1 MPDSDSSP
9 PPAVPVGHP
18 FRRKGRGTDGLFK
31 GFFGANAGLTI
42 VILVLIIAFLFREG
56 AGFFPDYRK
65 ELQVYREAG
74 LEYVDIARKDLTAH
88 EQMASLLNR
97 AYYAQVNSACR
108 KEMLRSQEATA
119 IVNYIGEA
127 VTPARDALLRINAP
141 ADGEA
146 APEGEGAEAKA
157 PAKAAPPPELL
168 AKLSAKYQSQLQDA
182 LAGKSGEGMPKTP
195 HLTPAEVN
203 QLLDQLKN
211 RDPLSKDDPQFST
224 DLQAALAAKQAE
236 AAAPYADFR
245 ESINAFQD
253 SSSAMDGLVSEISD
267 TVKAT
272 RDAANLNEI
281 ETEKRDTLLAAAAKA
296 KDPAART
303 QLEGEAAAAVTTP
316 TVDFKTSME
325 PVLAR
330 MPEFKEANAAMSK
343 GLEDLLQKL
352 PRQLSDDK
360 AAHYISAFRKAA
372 PELAKET
379 ADTVP
384 KLQAWNGD
392 EKVGMGSTIWG
403 FVTGR
408 DWITGGGWQDFYGIV
423 PLFAG
428 SLMISVIALALAI
441 PLGVG
446 AAIYTNQLA
455 GPRQQRF
462 VKPTI
467 EFLQAIP
474 SVVLGFVGIAV
485 LGTWLQ
491 ETSMHDSLSWIPGF
505 PIQQRLN
512 MFTAGCLLGLMA
524 IPTIFTLSEDA
535 INNVPSA
542 FSEASDAL
550 GASKLQTIFR
560 VTVPAAISGI
570 LAAVLLGLGRVI
582 GETMVVLLVAGNRI
596 QVPDF
601 TEGLGTFF
609 QPAHTLTGIIAQ
621 ELGEVPFGSVHYRA
635 LFVVG
640 ILLFLIVLLINW
652 SAQRLLK
659 RFRIGHH

>member
-1 MPDSDSSP
+1 MSEPKPSP
-9 PPAVPVGHP
+9 VPAGHP
-18 FRRKGRGTDGLFK
+18 FRFKGRSTEGLIK
-31 GFFGANAGLTI
+31 AFFGGNAALTI
-42 VILVLIIAFLFREG
+42 IILILIIVFLLREG
-56 AGFFPDYRK
+56 IGFFPKYRQ
-65 ELQVYREAG
+65 ELQVYRHSG
-74 LEYVDIARKDLTAH
+74 LEFVDIARKDLTAQ
-88 EQMASLLNR
+88 EQMVSLLNR
-97 AYYAQVNSACR
+97 AYYAQVNAACR

-119 IVNYIGEA
+119 VVNYIGES

-141 ADGEA
+141 ADSEP
-146 APEGEGAEAKA
+146 APEGEGAAEKA
-157 PAKAAPPPELL
+157 PAKPAPPPELL

-182 LAGKSGEGMPKTP
+182 LAGKAGEGLPKTP
-195 HLTPAEVN
+195 HLTSAEVAG
-203 QLLDQLKN
+203 LLEQLKN

-224 DLQAALAAKQAE
+224 DLQAAVAAKQAE
-236 AAAPYADFR
+236 ASGPYAAFR

-272 RDAANLNEI
+272 RDAATLNEI

-303 QLEGEAAAAVTTP
+303 QLESEAAAAVTTP
-316 TVDFKTSME
+316 PVDFKTSLQ

-330 MPEFKEANAAMSK
+330 MPEFKEANAAMSN
-343 GLEDLLQKL
+343 GLNEVLQKL
-352 PRQLSDDK
+352 PQLSDDK
-360 AAHYISAFRKAA
+360 AARYISTFRKAA
-372 PELAKET
+372 PELANET
-379 ADTVP
+379 ADTMP

-408 DWITGGGWQDFYGIV
+408 DWITGGGWQDFYGIM
-423 PLFAG
+423 PLFTG
-428 SLMISVIALALAI
+428 SLMISLIALALAI

-455 GPRQQRF
+455 GPRQQKF

-596 QVPDF
+596 QIPDF

-640 ILLFLIVLLINW
+640 ILLFLIVLAINW

-659 RFRIGHH
+659 RFRISQH

>member
-1 MPDSDSSP
+1 MSESKPNQV
-9 PPAVPVGHP
+9 PAGHP
-18 FRRKGRGTDGLFK
+18 FRFKGRSTEGLIK
-31 GFFGANAGLTI
+31 AFFGGNAALTI
-42 VILVLIIAFLFREG
+42 IILILIIVFLLREG
-56 AGFFPDYRK
+56 VGFFPKYRQ
-65 ELQVYREAG
+65 ELQVYRHSG
-74 LEYVDIARKDLTAH
+74 LEFVDIARKDLTAQ
-88 EQMASLLNR
+88 EQMVSLLNR

-108 KEMLRSQEATA
+108 KEMLRSQEAAA
-119 IVNYIGEA
+119 IANYIGEA
-127 VTPARDALLRINAP
+127 VTPARDALLRITAP

-146 APEGEGAEAKA
+146 APEGEGGEGKA
-157 PAKAAPPPELL
+157 PAKATPPPELL
-168 AKLSAKYQSQLQDA
+168 AKLTAKYQSQLQDA
-182 LAGKSGEGMPKTP
+182 LAGKAGEGMPKTP
-195 HLTPAEVN
+195 HLSSTEIS
-203 QLLDQLKN
+203 QLLEQLKS
-211 RDPLSKDDPQFST
+211 RDPLSKDDPQFVV
-224 DLQAALAAKQAE
+224 DLQAVLAAKQAE
-236 AAAPYADFR
+236 SATPYAEFR
-245 ESINAFQD
+245 ENINAFQD
-253 SSSAMDGLVSEISD
+253 SSAAMDTLVSELSD

-272 RDAANLNEI
+272 RDAAVLNEI
-281 ETEKRDTLLAAAAKA
+281 ETEKRDTLIAAAARTKDAAAKA
-296 KDPAART
+296 
-303 QLEGEAAAAVTTP
+303 QLESEAAAAVTTP
-316 TVDFKTSME
+316 PVDFKSSLE

-330 MPEFKEANAAMSK
+330 MPEFKEANAAMIN
-343 GLEDLLQKL
+343 GLNEVLQKL
-352 PRQLSDDK
+352 PQQLSDDK
-360 AAHYISAFRKAA
+360 AAHYISTFRKAA

-379 ADTVP
+379 ADTIP
-384 KLQAWNGD
+384 KLQAWNGE

-423 PLFAG
+423 PLFVG
-428 SLMISVIALALAI
+428 SLMISMIALALAI

-596 QVPDF
+596 QIPDF
-601 TEGLGTFF
+601 TEGLGSFF

>member
-1 MPDSDSSP
+1 MSEPKPSP
-9 PPAVPVGHP
+9 VPAGHP
-18 FRRKGRGTDGLFK
+18 FRFKGRSTEGLIK
-31 GFFGANAGLTI
+31 AFFGGNAALTI
-42 VILVLIIAFLFREG
+42 IILILIIVFLLREG
-56 AGFFPDYRK
+56 IGFFPKYRQ
-65 ELQVYREAG
+65 ELQVYRHSG
-74 LEYVDIARKDLTAH
+74 LEFVDIARKDLTAQ
-88 EQMASLLNR
+88 EQMVSLLNR
-97 AYYAQVNSACR
+97 AYYAQINAACR

-119 IVNYIGEA
+119 ISNYVGEA
-127 VTPARDALLRINAP
+127 ITPARDALLRINAP
-141 ADGEA
+141 ADTEP
-146 APEGEGAEAKA
+146 APEGEGTGEKA
-157 PAKAAPPPELL
+157 PAKPAPPAELL

-182 LAGKSGEGMPKTP
+182 LAGKAGEGLPKTP
-195 HLTPAEVN
+195 HLTSAEVAGLLE
-203 QLLDQLKN
+203 QLRN
-211 RDPLSKDDPQFST
+211 RDPLSKDDPQFVA
-224 DLQAALAAKQAE
+224 DLQAAVASKQAE
-236 AAAPYADFR
+236 AAGPYVAFR

-253 SSSAMDGLVSEISD
+253 SSSAMDGLVSEISE

-272 RDAANLNEI
+272 REAATLNEI

-296 KDPAART
+296 KDPAARA
-303 QLEGEAAAAVTTP
+303 QLENEATAAVTTP
-316 TVDFKTSME
+316 PVDFKSSLE
-325 PVLAR
+325 PVMAR
-330 MPEFKEANAAMSK
+330 MPEFKEANAAMSN
-343 GLEDLLQKL
+343 GLNEVLQKL
-352 PRQLSDDK
+352 PQLSDDK
-360 AAHYISAFRKAA
+360 AARYLSAFRKAA
-372 PELAKET
+372 PELARET
-379 ADTVP
+379 ADTMP

-428 SLMISVIALALAI
+428 SLMISLIALALAI

-455 GPRQQRF
+455 GPRQQKF

-596 QVPDF
+596 QIPDF